1 MSCSKLFLST
11 TSTISLLLLSCRVE
25 FHRRNRPEV
34 QIMPQSVAVAIVHG
48 IGRQKEDFASAIIQ
62 QLRMR
67 VRQQLGEDPQE
78 APRFFFQPVY
88 WAPVLQNEEDELWS
102 RLRKGGSLGW
112 TGLREFMVD
121 FAADAIAYQPIEGR
135 CDAYDRVHAVFAD
148 SLRRLAEQAGPR
160 ATLCVIS
167 HSLGTVI
174 ASNFFYDLQALSP
187 EKPLIAQNVLEK
199 LGDTP
204 LARGETLTVFYTMGS
219 PIALWSLRY
228 ENFGKPVHVPSPKL
242 HSHYPN
248 LAGEWVNFYC
258 KADVIGYPLK
268 ELNADYRVAVTSDCS
283 VLVGGPLAFWN
294 PLSHM
299 AYFGDT
305 DGLRPIAEGLVGV
318 WQTLNT
324 AQG

>member
-11 TSTISLLLLSCRVE
+11 TSTIPLLLLSCRVE

-62 QLRMR
+62 QLRNR

-135 CDAYDRVHAVFAD
+135 RDAYDRVHAVFAD
-148 SLRRLAEQAGPR
+148 SLRRLAQQAGPR
-160 ATLCVIS
+160 APLCVIS

-174 ASNFFYDLQALSP
+174 ASNFFYDLQMHSAQ
-187 EKPLIAQNVLEK
+187 KQLIAQKVREK
-199 LGDTP
+199 MGDAP
-204 LARGETLTVFYTMGS
+204 LPCGETLTLFYTLGS

-228 ENFGKPVHVPSPKL
+228 RNFGKPIQVPSLKL
-242 HSHYPN
+242 GNHYAN
-248 LAGEWVNFYC
+248 LVGEWVNFYD
-258 KADVIGYPLK
+258 KADIIGYPLK
-268 ELNADYRVAVTSDCS
+268 ELN
-283 VLVGGPLAFWN
+283 
-294 PLSHM
+294 
-299 AYFGDT
+299 
-305 DGLRPIAEGLVGV
+305 
-318 WQTLNT
+318 
-324 AQG
+324 

>member
-1 MSCSKLFLST
+1 
-11 TSTISLLLLSCRVE
+11 
-25 FHRRNRPEV
+25 
-34 QIMPQSVAVAIVHG
+34 MPQSVAVAIVHG

-62 QLRMR
+62 QLRKR
-67 VRQQLGEDPQE
+67 VAQQLGEDPQE

-135 CDAYDRVHAVFAD
+135 RDAYDRVHAVFAD
-148 SLRRLAEQAGPR
+148 SLRRLAQQAGPH
-160 ATLCVIS
+160 APLCVIS

-174 ASNFFYDLQALSP
+174 ACNFFYDLQTHSS
-187 EKPLIAQNVLEK
+187 EKPLIAPTVRQK
-199 LGDTP
+199 LGDAP
-204 LARGETLTVFYTMGS
+204 LACGETLTLFYTMGS
-219 PIALWSLRY
+219 PVALWSLRY
-228 ENFGKPVHVPSPKL
+228 ENFGKPIHVPSPKL
-242 HSHYPN
+242 HSHYAN
-248 LAGEWVNFYC
+248 LAGEWVNFYG

-268 ELNADYRVAVTSDCS
+268 ELNADYRVAVTSDCP

-305 DGLRPIAEGLVGV
+305 DVLGPIAEGLVGV
-318 WQTLNT
+318 WQTINT